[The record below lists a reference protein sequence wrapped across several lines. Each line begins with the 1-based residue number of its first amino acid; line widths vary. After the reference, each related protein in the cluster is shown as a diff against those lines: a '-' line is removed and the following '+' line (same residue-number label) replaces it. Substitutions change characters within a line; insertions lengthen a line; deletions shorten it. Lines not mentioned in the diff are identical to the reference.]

1 MFFLGFLIDDENY
14 IAISINA
21 TTANPAF
28 SPEIVQDVDTYR
40 VVPWWCPS
48 SLAKLV
54 YNSTFTTVYG
64 RYIYIYGRDWCI
76 PDKIGSWRVPTLV
89 LQRIYKKKPSSRQCP
104 CSGWGHMS
112 IYMYIYIHITMV
124 NKLYVETIHRNTYTT
139 IVTGTNI
146 TRRGT
151 TLYHVPSPRPSHLQS
166 PSQHAEIPPGVQHQA
181 QRPLF
186 AWTRWLL
193 GRSLLGVTGLMFIS
207 CLFGPN
213 IFWNIDYWC

>member
-48 SLAKLV
+48 SLAKWV

-64 RYIYIYGRDWCI
+64 RYIYTGGTD
-76 PDKIGSWRVPTLV
+76 VFPTKLV
-89 LQRIYKKKPSSRQCP
+89 LGESRHLFCNASTKKKKPSSRQCP

-186 AWTRWLL
+186 AWTR
-193 GRSLLGVTGLMFIS
+193 
-207 CLFGPN
+207 
-213 IFWNIDYWC
+213 

>member
-64 RYIYIYGRDWCI
+64 RYIYIYTGGTD
-76 PDKIGSWRVPTLV
+76 VFPTKLV
-89 LQRIYKKKPSSRQCP
+89 LGESRHLFCNASTKKNLPVDSVLVRDGAICLYI
-104 CSGWGHMS
+104 C
-112 IYMYIYIHITMV
+112 IYIY
-124 NKLYVETIHRNTYTT
+124 TYYY
-139 IVTGTNI
+139 G
-146 TRRGT
+146 
-151 TLYHVPSPRPSHLQS
+151 
-166 PSQHAEIPPGVQHQA
+166 
-181 QRPLF
+181 
-186 AWTRWLL
+186 
-193 GRSLLGVTGLMFIS
+193 
-207 CLFGPN
+207 
-213 IFWNIDYWC
+213 

>member
-1 MFFLGFLIDDENY
+1 M
-14 IAISINA
+14 
-21 TTANPAF
+21 
-28 SPEIVQDVDTYR
+28 VDI
-40 VVPWWCPS
+40 
-48 SLAKLV
+48 
-54 YNSTFTTVYG
+54 
-64 RYIYIYGRDWCI
+64 YIYIREGLMY
-76 PDKIGSWRVPTLV
+76 
-89 LQRIYKKKPSSRQCP
+89 SRQNWFLESPDTCFATHLQKKTFQSTVSLFGMGP
-104 CSGWGHMS
+104 YVY
-112 IYMYIYIHITMV
+112 IYVYIYIHITMV